1 MEKQII
7 YNMRDTAAA
16 IDKVIHELVVLDD
29 FENVDKFLKISTKR
43 VDEDV
48 IPQITVEEIKKQRAN
63 IINLD
68 NVPSIININNHD
80 EIRIDAAADKIEISA
95 NVEEEDEFYG
105 LIVIKA
111 DFKSSMIAGEF
122 ISGDVVV
129 INNDL
134 DISDYTVVHI
144 NIYYDGFNPC
154 AVVSGYKK

>member
-16 IDKVIHELVVLDD
+16 IDKVIHELVVLDN

-68 NVPSIININNHD
+68 NVPSVININNHD

-95 NVEEEDEFYG
+95 NVEEDEFYG
-105 LIVIKA
+105 LIIVKTN
-111 DFKSSMIAGEF
+111 FESSMIAEDF
-122 ISGDVVV
+122 ISGDIVV

-144 NIYYDGFNPC
+144 NIYYDGFNLC